1 MHTPL
6 PPFAALCRPS
16 PPFLSPP
23 VVVQGIG
30 GIAVVYAALM
40 ASRSFC
46 AINRCVAALGCTA
59 SHENAVPNGLAL
71 HSCPMRGNG
80 RTAVGTVR
88 SESSVPLGSRYAQP
102 CAVACVEMNVL
113 YAVTAVTS
121 FTSSFGTTT
130 AATVSAQSRL
140 RGAPSWAAPSSAAP
154 YGNGTSVESPR
165 APGMPVAIGAQF
177 E

>member
-1 MHTPL
+1 MDMDTPL
-6 PPFAALCRPS
+6 PPFAAAGRRS

-23 VVVQGIG
+23 GVDQGIG
-30 GIAVVYAALM
+30 GIVVVYAVLI

-71 HSCPMRGNG
+71 QGCPMSGKG

-88 SESSVPLGSRYAQP
+88 SESSVTLGSRYTQP

-130 AATVSAQSRL
+130 AATVSPQSRL

-154 YGNGTSVESPR
+154 
-165 APGMPVAIGAQF
+165 
-177 E
+177 